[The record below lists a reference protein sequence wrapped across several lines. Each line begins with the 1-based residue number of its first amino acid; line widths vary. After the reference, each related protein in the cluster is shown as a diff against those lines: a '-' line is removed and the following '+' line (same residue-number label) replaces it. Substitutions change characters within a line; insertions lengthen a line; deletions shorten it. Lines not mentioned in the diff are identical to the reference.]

1 MKQVPKIESH
11 GVRRVIALSYKFLKR
26 GERHLPPVLRG
37 LLGILLI
44 LAGVLGF
51 LPILGFWMIPLGVA
65 LLATDV
71 PRLRLWFIKRLNHS
85 RRKARRRKSSL

>member
-1 MKQVPKIESH
+1 MVQEVTRQHTGK
-11 GVRRVIALSYKFLKR
+11 RRLIASSYKFLKR

-37 LLGILLI
+37 LMGIVLI

-85 RRKARRRKSSL
+85 RRKTGRAFRR

>member
-1 MKQVPKIESH
+1 MRQAVASRHTGK
-11 GVRRVIALSYKFLKR
+11 RRLIASSYKFLKR

-37 LLGILLI
+37 LMGLVLI
-44 LAGVLGF
+44 MAGLLGF

-71 PRLRLWFIKRLNHS
+71 PMLRLWFIKRLNHS
-85 RRKARRRKSSL
+85 RRRTGRLYRR